1 MMKHLFLLS
10 LLLLTLSSCR
20 TARHA
25 ASGGSAR
32 PATSAPSATPEP
44 SAALAKASVAKV
56 NAQRLNQQHVTA
68 RVQVTLTAK
77 GKEVSASGQLRMKRD
92 DVIQLS
98 VTLLGFEVGRM
109 EFTPTDV
116 LVIDRVHKQYVR
128 AAYSDIPFLA
138 STGIDFYALQSLFWH
153 ELFVP
158 GKRGVPEAGS
168 FAVTQSAEGL
178 TLTPQHTPLLTYT
191 FVASADNGVLQSLRV
206 QDARHADPTQFACR
220 YANFTTLSGKAFPA
234 TIEMGITGSQAD
246 ASLRLQLSRL
256 NHDASWN
263 TRTTVSQKYTR
274 RNADEVF
281 KALLQ

>member
-10 LLLLTLSSCR
+10 LLLLTLTSCR

-32 PATSAPSATPEP
+32 PATSAPSATPKP

-68 RVQVTLTAK
+68 RVQVALTAK

-158 GKRGVPEAGS
+158 GKRGVPDTWNVFAG
-168 FAVTQSAEGL
+168 ED
-178 TLTPQHTPLLTYT
+178 TPGEVQNIQL
-191 FVASADNGVLQSLRV
+191 VRNG
-206 QDARHADPTQFACR
+206 
-220 YANFTTLSGKAFPA
+220 
-234 TIEMGITGSQAD
+234 
-246 ASLRLQLSRL
+246 SRL
-256 NHDASWN
+256 ELSPG
-263 TRTTVSQKYTR
+263 RLPS
-274 RNADEVF
+274 
-281 KALLQ
+281 KAHTKARSTLLRSPTA